1 MITEKAFQQN
11 LKILKE
17 RVALACSSENRSVNE
32 VAILPVT
39 KNWPVDAVHYAQRAG
54 FSRVGENRV
63 QEAMEKQEGVE
74 EMKWDLIG
82 HLQSNKAKL
91 AAGRFTRIQTIDSLK
106 LLTKIHAALLH
117 LNEKMSFLIQ
127 VNTGRD
133 PAKAGI
139 MEDQCEELIEKAMAC
154 PMLQLEGFMT
164 IAPYAP
170 DDPKVARNAF
180 SRLRD
185 LRDRMANQ
193 FKVFYPEL
201 SMGMTGDLH
210 EAVAEGSTMI
220 RVGSA
225 LFGQRD

>member
-82 HLQSNKAKL
+82 HLQRYFEIILISSRSNVVKRHKS
-91 AAGRFTRIQTIDSLK
+91 TPPSYYMKKKMKIQFCPILTICPCMDSYTYK
-106 LLTKIHAALLH
+106 
-117 LNEKMSFLIQ
+117 
-127 VNTGRD
+127 
-133 PAKAGI
+133 
-139 MEDQCEELIEKAMAC
+139 
-154 PMLQLEGFMT
+154 
-164 IAPYAP
+164 
-170 DDPKVARNAF
+170 
-180 SRLRD
+180 
-185 LRDRMANQ
+185 
-193 FKVFYPEL
+193 
-201 SMGMTGDLH
+201 
-210 EAVAEGSTMI
+210 
-220 RVGSA
+220 
-225 LFGQRD
+225 

>member
-1 MITEKAFQQN
+1 MIPENEFQQN

-17 RVALACSSENRSVNE
+17 RVAVACSSENRSIDE
-32 VAILPVT
+32 VTILPVT
-39 KNWPVDAVHYAQRAG
+39 KNWPVDAVCYAQRAG

-63 QEAMEKQEGVE
+63 QEALEKQESVN

-91 AAGRFTRIQTIDSLK
+91 VAGRFTRVQTIDSIK
-106 LLTKIHAALLH
+106 LLTKIHSALLRQE
-117 LNEKMSFLIQ
+117 EKISILIQ

-139 MEDQCEELIEKAMAC
+139 MEDQCEELIEKAMSF
-154 PMLQLEGFMT
+154 PTLKVEGFMT

-170 DDPKVARNAF
+170 DDPKIARNAF
-180 SRLRD
+180 SRLRE
-185 LRDRMANQ
+185 LRDRMVNQ
-193 FKVFYPEL
+193 FNLSFSEL

-225 LFGQRD
+225 LFGQRS

>member
-1 MITEKAFQQN
+1 MIPENEFQQN

-17 RVALACSSENRSVNE
+17 RVAVACSSENRSIDE
-32 VAILPVT
+32 VTILPVT
-39 KNWPVDAVHYAQRAG
+39 KNWPVDAVCYAQRAG

-63 QEAMEKQEGVE
+63 QEALEKQESVN

-91 AAGRFTRIQTIDSLK
+91 VAGRFTRVQTIDSIK
-106 LLTKIHAALLH
+106 LLTKIHSALLRQE
-117 LNEKMSFLIQ
+117 EKISILIQ

-139 MEDQCEELIEKAMAC
+139 MEDQCEELIEKAMSF
-154 PMLQLEGFMT
+154 PTLKVEGFMT

-170 DDPKVARNAF
+170 DDPKIARNAF
-180 SRLRD
+180 SRLRE
-185 LRDRMANQ
+185 LRDRMVNQ
-193 FKVFYPEL
+193 FNLSLSEL

-225 LFGQRD
+225 LFGQRS